1 MFDNIALDFA
11 AINFESYVDFIKV
24 LLEANSIVAVEG
36 NLISMDL
43 LLNSSAETAI
53 ITSSHSN

>member
-1 MFDNIALDFA
+1 MIDNIALDFA